1 MHGVVEQCSVGELR
15 LKIKDRPGLVFNIV
29 VLRVFGK
36 QSVVKE
42 VLTGGVRRGRRSAA
56 ID

>member
-1 MHGVVEQCSVGELR
+1 VHGVVEQCSVGELR

-42 VLTGGVRRGRRSAA
+42 VLTRGVRRGRRSAA